1 MGYQYQYVRV
11 EFGGGAFFGNQS
23 AEHRKVIDQY
33 AADGWRY
40 VGWVP
45 VTFTSHGGVESADL
59 GFEKPA
65 EQAE

>member
-40 VGWVP
+40 VGW
-45 VTFTSHGGVESADL
+45 
-59 GFEKPA
+59 
-65 EQAE
+65 